1 MQSGSPAS
9 WACVC
14 VCVCVCERE
23 MLMEKGLQRGAE
35 HLLQFQGNPVV
46 RVRATPR
53 QHTQLC
59 RDLSVKS
66 LPRRRG
72 RAVGRWLAPTHVSM
86 YHTMDLC
93 EHGLRVRQLNPHI
106 ARGTDF
112 LTTASDRGLLCA
124 LSRLQ

>member
-1 MQSGSPAS
+1 MSQWQDITCAVCRCRRSGALTAGVEISRDPCKA
-9 WACVC
+9 AALRPGRARARVCVC

-23 MLMEKGLQRGAE
+23 MFMAKGLQRGAE

-53 QHTQLC
+53 PHTQLC

-72 RAVGRWLAPTHVSM
+72 RAVGR
-86 YHTMDLC
+86 
-93 EHGLRVRQLNPHI
+93 
-106 ARGTDF
+106 
-112 LTTASDRGLLCA
+112 
-124 LSRLQ
+124 

>member
-1 MQSGSPAS
+1 MQSAALRPGR
-9 WACVC
+9 VC

-35 HLLQFQGNPVV
+35 HLLKLQQGNPNV

-72 RAVGRWLAPTHVSM
+72 RAVGR
-86 YHTMDLC
+86 
-93 EHGLRVRQLNPHI
+93 
-106 ARGTDF
+106 
-112 LTTASDRGLLCA
+112 
-124 LSRLQ
+124 